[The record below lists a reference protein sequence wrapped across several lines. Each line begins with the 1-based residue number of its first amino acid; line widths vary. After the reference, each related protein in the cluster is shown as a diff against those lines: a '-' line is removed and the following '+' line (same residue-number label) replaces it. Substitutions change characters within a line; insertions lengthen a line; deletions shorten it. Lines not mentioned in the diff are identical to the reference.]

1 MFSLESWFGFLVNF
15 LPFFQLF
22 RFLFILW
29 LVFPQTQGASQLYLT
44 YVQPFLKEHET
55 EIGDYVWI
63 IYKKSKKLGI
73 EYLTQ
78 LLYYVKEYAAHYIL
92 NSDVRPYRA
101 TEPEVTPKEENLNG
115 GVGKGSLIDTFFAQF
130 KQPPSF
136 IAGNNSTKESSPF
149 PSNLFNSTSNDIK
162 SHDSNQG
169 ESSLF
174 GTALKIGAAAIQ
186 SSLQLPNISKTG
198 KNLSSQATKAS
209 SSSSSS
215 SPILNVR
222 SVSGQT
228 LGVATGASF
237 SNTESL
243 NVNKTR
249 EATYLSNEDS
259 ELGSNSSSTN
269 SLNTEFEFVKPDE
282 NGIHSQP
289 LQRNRSGSWFGWKNS
304 SQNYDSQDV
313 APNKPASNKP
323 VSE

>member
-1 MFSLESWFGFLVNF
+1 MYWIVYSILFSFESSFGFLVNF

-29 LVFPQTQGASQLYLT
+29 LVLPQTQGASQLYLT

-78 LLYYVKEYAAHYIL
+78 FLYYVKEYAAHYIL
-92 NSDVRPYRA
+92 NSEVRPYRA
-101 TEPEVTPKEENLNG
+101 TEPEVTSKEESLNG

-136 IAGNNSTKESSPF
+136 IASNNSTKESSLF
-149 PSNLFNSTSNDIK
+149 PSNLFNNTSNDTK

-198 KNLSSQATKAS
+198 KSLSSQAT
-209 SSSSSS
+209 
-215 SPILNVR
+215 NTR
-222 SVSGQT
+222 SVSDQT

-237 SNTESL
+237 SKTESL
-243 NVNKTR
+243 NVNKTIKP
-249 EATYLSNEDS
+249 TDLSNKDS
-259 ELGSNSSSTN
+259 ELGSKSSSTN

-282 NGIHSQP
+282 NSIDSQP
-289 LQRNRSGSWFGWKNS
+289 LQRNRSGSWFGWRKS

-313 APNKPASNKP
+313 VPDKPASDKP